1 MTFAASWIRLR
12 SDLWLIFMSRKPFPF
27 NPLNKSGAT
36 DKNMEES
43 GLHEKILGL
52 SLFSKLDWGSY
63 IVTIVITVSKKIG
76 ALIHTKKLLFS
87 EVIFLSTNSVSDFAL
102 NT

>member
-1 MTFAASWIRLR
+1 MNLNMTFAASWIRLR

-43 GLHEKILGL
+43 GLHEKIWDCLYFRNWIEVLTL
-52 SLFSKLDWGSY
+52 SL
-63 IVTIVITVSKKIG
+63 
-76 ALIHTKKLLFS
+76 LL
-87 EVIFLSTNSVSDFAL
+87 
-102 NT
+102 